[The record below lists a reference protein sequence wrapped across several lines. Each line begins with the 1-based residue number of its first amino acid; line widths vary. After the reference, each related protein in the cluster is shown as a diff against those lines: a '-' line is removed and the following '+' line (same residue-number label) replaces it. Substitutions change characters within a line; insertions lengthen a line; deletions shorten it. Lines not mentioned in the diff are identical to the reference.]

1 MAKLLGTA
9 PNQVPTNADLGDLAY
24 VDKDKIP
31 TVNVGDG
38 TLVTEDGKV
47 GIGTTDPT
55 NSLHIS
61 GFGSVAD
68 AGYLTFERSNNDL
81 NKKKWVIGST
91 GGVSTGHLRFAS
103 VLDSHTQSAPAYE
116 TQDVLTLNRNGNVG
130 FGTTEPTS
138 LLDVNDDSIRVRTA
152 KTPSSAS
159 DTGTTGQIA
168 WDADY
173 IYVCTATDTWKRVAI
188 ATW

>member
-9 PNQVPTNADLGDLAY
+9 PFQAPTNADLGDLAY
-24 VDKDKIP
+24 VDMDKIP

-38 TLVTEDGKV
+38 TLVVENGNVDVTGTVTAVQITSNGAVIATGAGSFGDEVDIAGDLIVDTDTLFVDAATNRV
-47 GIGTTDPT
+47 GIGTSSPT
-55 NSLHIS
+55 N
-61 GFGSVAD
+61 
-68 AGYLTFERSNNDL
+68 
-81 NKKKWVIGST
+81 
-91 GGVSTGHLRFAS
+91 
-103 VLDSHTQSAPAYE
+103 
-116 TQDVLTLNRNGNVG
+116 
-130 FGTTEPTS
+130 
-138 LLDVNDDSIRVRTA
+138 LLDVNDDSIRIRTA